1 MKSNLINISGY
12 AIVFSASF
20 LYYHNVLTP
29 EFTFDWQIRLLCLL
43 VVSFELIYRYTK
55 RHIEQ
60 VPVSAL
66 KEFLGLLCIVAITLS
81 SFSQTELQQLGFN
94 FATDEIQAI
103 SQYFWLKF
111 IFFVVSVTIVPRLFR
126 V

>member
-1 MKSNLINISGY
+1 M
-12 AIVFSASF
+12 
-20 LYYHNVLTP
+20 
-29 EFTFDWQIRLLCLL
+29 
-43 VVSFELIYRYTK
+43 SFELIYRYTK

-66 KEFLGLLCIVAITLS
+66 KEFLRLLCIVAITLS